1 MLDPAAVPDVGDEE
15 ILARFAI
22 GKRAVRADG
31 TLKDNELIPPPSG
44 KLSVMRHLEATE
56 QDIWDEGREVA
67 RLRAKELVGR
77 IDLNAGECR
86 RVGLQVIKAPLVAD
100 PPSKPEPRRRLA
112 NPNHADLVFPTAA
125 AAIPRAP
132 LPKADLMAIAK
143 ALVAN
148 GLRVIPPPIDTEK
161 KTPAI

>member
-1 MLDPAAVPDVGDEE
+1 MLDPAAGPDVGDEE

-31 TLKDNELIPPPSG
+31 TLKDNELLPPPSG

-56 QDIWDEGREVA
+56 QEIWDEGREVA

-77 IDLNAGECR
+77 IDLNSGECR

-100 PPSKPEPRRRLA
+100 PPSKPEPQRRLA

-125 AAIPRAP
+125 AIPRTP
-132 LPKADLMAIAK
+132 LPKADQMAIAK

-148 GLRVIPPPIDTEK
+148 GFRVNPPPMDTEK

>member
-1 MLDPAAVPDVGDEE
+1 
-15 ILARFAI
+15 
-22 GKRAVRADG
+22 
-31 TLKDNELIPPPSG
+31 
-44 KLSVMRHLEATE
+44 MRHLEATE

>member
-22 GKRAVRADG
+22 WKRAVRADG

-86 RVGLQVIKAPLVAD
+86 RVGLQVIRAPLVAD

-148 GLRVIPPPIDTEK
+148 GLRVIPTPIDTEK

>member
-86 RVGLQVIKAPLVAD
+86 RVGLQVIRAPLVAD

-148 GLRVIPPPIDTEK
+148 GLRVIPTPIDTEK